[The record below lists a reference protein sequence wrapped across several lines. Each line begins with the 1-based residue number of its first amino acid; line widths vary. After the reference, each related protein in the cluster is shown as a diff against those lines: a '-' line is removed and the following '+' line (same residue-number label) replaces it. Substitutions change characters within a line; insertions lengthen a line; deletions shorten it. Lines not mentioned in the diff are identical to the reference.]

1 MVSFECDYIAGAH
14 PEILKRLEETNM
26 ESLPGYGM
34 DHYTESAKEKI
45 KAACGCPEAE
55 VEFLVGGTQTNA
67 VVISTMLRDWEG
79 VIAAD
84 SGHVSVHESG
94 AIEFTGHKVLQIPA
108 EDGKLKADAVRA
120 LLKNFYGDVT
130 QIRVGVSDLGA
141 YVDNV
146 SRALLYFNEEYPEL
160 DVSFN
165 VEPFPNMHDKILHNQ
180 LDLIIT
186 YGAELLRAPELNKIP
201 VSNTQYD
208 VGIIISKKHP
218 LSRKD
223 ALGIEDIQDEQIA
236 VLGQE
241 LSNDHEDRIR
251 KWFEDNDAQ
260 QAPHMRVFNSFRNLQ
275 IALATGKCVAV
286 MFRRVMDGME
296 DRLKFY
302 PIKDADYTGADIVVA
317 WKKEKYE
324 TKARYISQLLERQ
337 TREL

>member
-1 MVSFECDYIAGAH
+1 MTINQIECFVEAARCLNFTKAAENLYMSQQTMS
-14 PEILKRLEETNM
+14 RQ
-26 ESLPGYGM
+26 
-34 DHYTESAKEKI
+34 I
-45 KAACGCPEAE
+45 KALEKELGIQVFERKNVGVRLTEAGSILYHSWE
-55 VEFLVGGTQTNA
+55 KMLDEYKGA
-67 VVISTMLRDWEG
+67 VD
-79 VIAAD
+79 
-84 SGHVSVHESG
+84 
-94 AIEFTGHKVLQIPA
+94 
-108 EDGKLKADAVRA
+108 KAKDA
-120 LLKNFYGDVT
+120 FYGDVT

-165 VEPFPNMHDKILHNQ
+165 VEPFPNMYDKMLHNQ

-201 VSNTQYD
+201 VSNTKYD

-251 KWFEDNDAQ
+251 KWFEDNDVE

-324 TKARYISQLLERQ
+324 TKARYIAQLLERQ
-337 TREL
+337 AREL

>member
-1 MVSFECDYIAGAH
+1 MTINQIECFVEAARCLNFTKAAENLYMSQQTMS
-14 PEILKRLEETNM
+14 RQ
-26 ESLPGYGM
+26 
-34 DHYTESAKEKI
+34 I
-45 KAACGCPEAE
+45 KALEKELGIQVFERKNVGVRLTEAGSILYHSWE
-55 VEFLVGGTQTNA
+55 K
-67 VVISTMLRDWEG
+67 MLDEYKG
-79 VIAAD
+79 
-84 SGHVSVHESG
+84 SV
-94 AIEFTGHKVLQIPA
+94 
-108 EDGKLKADAVRA
+108 DKAKDA
-120 LLKNFYGDVT
+120 FYGDVT

-208 VGIIISKKHP
+208 VGIIISRKHP

-241 LSNDHEDRIR
+241 LSNDHEERIH
-251 KWFEDNDAQ
+251 KWFEDNGLQ

>member
-1 MVSFECDYIAGAH
+1 MSPLLNKPINGKMGLRGRRNHDMTLNQMECFVEAARCLNFTRAADQLYMSQQTMS
-14 PEILKRLEETNM
+14 RQ
-26 ESLPGYGM
+26 
-34 DHYTESAKEKI
+34 I
-45 KAACGCPEAE
+45 KALEKELGFEVFERKNVGVRLTEAGSILYHAWE
-55 VEFLVGGTQTNA
+55 KLLDEYRGSVDKAKDAYYGG
-67 VVISTMLRDWEG
+67 
-79 VIAAD
+79 
-84 SGHVSVHESG
+84 
-94 AIEFTGHKVLQIPA
+94 
-108 EDGKLKADAVRA
+108 
-120 LLKNFYGDVT
+120 VT

-141 YVDNV
+141 YIDNV

-165 VEPFPNMHDKILHNQ
+165 VEPFPNMQERIMHNQ

-201 VSNTQYD
+201 VSNTRYD

-218 LSRKD
+218 LSRKTE
-223 ALGIEDIQDEQIA
+223 LGIEDIRDEQIA

-241 LSNDHEDRIR
+241 LSNDHEERIR
-251 KWFEDNDAQ
+251 KWFTDNHVET
-260 QAPHMRVFNSFRNLQ
+260 APHMRVYNSFRNLQ

-302 PIKDADYTGADIVVA
+302 PIKDPDYAGADIVVA

-324 TKARYISQLLERQ
+324 TKARYIAQLLERQ
-337 TREL
+337 AREL

>member
-1 MVSFECDYIAGAH
+1 MTINQIECFVEAARCLNFTKAAAHLYMSQQTMSRQIKALEKELGIQVFERKNVGVRLTEAGS
-14 PEILKRLEETNM
+14 ILYHSWENILEEHR
-26 ESLPGYGM
+26 GAV
-34 DHYTESAKEKI
+34 DKAK
-45 KAACGCPEAE
+45 
-55 VEFLVGGTQTNA
+55 
-67 VVISTMLRDWEG
+67 
-79 VIAAD
+79 
-84 SGHVSVHESG
+84 
-94 AIEFTGHKVLQIPA
+94 
-108 EDGKLKADAVRA
+108 DAY
-120 LLKNFYGDVT
+120 YGDVT

-165 VEPFPNMHDKILHNQ
+165 IEPFPNMHDKILHNQ

-186 YGAELLRAPELNKIP
+186 YGAELLRATELNKIP
-201 VSNTQYD
+201 VSNTHYD

-218 LSRKD
+218 LSRKE

-241 LSNDHEDRIR
+241 LSNDHEERIR
-251 KWFEDNDAQ
+251 RWFEDNDAE

-324 TKARYISQLLERQ
+324 TKARYIAQLLERQ
-337 TREL
+337 AREL

>member
-1 MVSFECDYIAGAH
+1 MTINQIECFVEAARCLNFTKAAENLYMSQQTMS
-14 PEILKRLEETNM
+14 RQ
-26 ESLPGYGM
+26 
-34 DHYTESAKEKI
+34 I
-45 KAACGCPEAE
+45 KALEKELGIQVFERKNVGVRLTEAGSILYHAWE
-55 VEFLVGGTQTNA
+55 K
-67 VVISTMLRDWEG
+67 MLDEYKG
-79 VIAAD
+79 
-84 SGHVSVHESG
+84 SV
-94 AIEFTGHKVLQIPA
+94 
-108 EDGKLKADAVRA
+108 DKAKDAY
-120 LLKNFYGDVT
+120 YGDVT

-165 VEPFPNMHDKILHNQ
+165 IEPFPNMYDKILHNQ

-201 VSNTQYD
+201 VSNTKYD
-208 VGIIISKKHP
+208 VGIILSRKHP

-251 KWFEDNDAQ
+251 RWFEDNGVQ

-324 TKARYISQLLERQ
+324 TKARYIAQLLERQ
-337 TREL
+337 AREL

>member
-1 MVSFECDYIAGAH
+1 MTINQIECFVEAARCLNFTKAAENLYMSQQTMS
-14 PEILKRLEETNM
+14 RQ
-26 ESLPGYGM
+26 
-34 DHYTESAKEKI
+34 I
-45 KAACGCPEAE
+45 KALEKELGIQVFERKNVGVRLTEAGSILYYSWE
-55 VEFLVGGTQTNA
+55 K
-67 VVISTMLRDWEG
+67 MLDEYKG
-79 VIAAD
+79 
-84 SGHVSVHESG
+84 SV
-94 AIEFTGHKVLQIPA
+94 
-108 EDGKLKADAVRA
+108 DKAKDA
-120 LLKNFYGDVT
+120 FYGDVT

-165 VEPFPNMHDKILHNQ
+165 VEPFPNMYDKMLHNQ

-241 LSNDHEDRIR
+241 LSNDHEERIH
-251 KWFEDNDAQ
+251 KWFEDNGLQ